1 MGKKTLK
8 KQLSKKNKVKKNKLK
23 KEKTR
28 TPDENCYNTNIIL
41 ISKYKKLNIKK
52 KNIFSLQ
59 KSQENNTFMNPQKE
73 LEDNETLS
81 KNLSME
87 DHERNEEE
95 IQNLKKLMEKN
106 VQNENLVF
114 SNEKNSNY
122 TSDNMG
128 SDSFLFID
136 FSKNKAEKKL
146 F

>member
-1 MGKKTLK
+1 
-8 KQLSKKNKVKKNKLK
+8 
-23 KEKTR
+23 
-28 TPDENCYNTNIIL
+28 
-41 ISKYKKLNIKK
+41 
-52 KNIFSLQ
+52 
-59 KSQENNTFMNPQKE
+59 MNPQKE

-87 DHERNEEE
+87 DHERKIENEE
-95 IQNLKKLMEKN
+95 IQNLEKLMEKN

-128 SDSFLFID
+128 SDLFLFID

>member
-1 MGKKTLK
+1 
-8 KQLSKKNKVKKNKLK
+8 
-23 KEKTR
+23 
-28 TPDENCYNTNIIL
+28 
-41 ISKYKKLNIKK
+41 
-52 KNIFSLQ
+52 
-59 KSQENNTFMNPQKE
+59 
-73 LEDNETLS
+73 
-81 KNLSME
+81 ME

-95 IQNLKKLMEKN
+95 IQNLEKLMEKN